1 MTLESLI
8 FYVLS
13 AVLIFSAAMVV
24 TVRNA
29 VRAAL
34 FLVLAFFSCAALWI
48 LLQAEFLAITLVL
61 VYVGAVMVLFLFVIM
76 MLDVNHSVLKE
87 GFASY
92 LPVGLGVSIVMLAE
106 IGLAVMGQ
114 KYTLTEVASLG
125 EKYSNTRELGE
136 LLYTHYVYP
145 FELAAVLLLIA
156 IVSAIALTLRKRSG
170 LRRQN
175 PSDQVKVKAADRVR
189 LVDLSSEQKD

>member
-1 MTLESLI
+1 
-8 FYVLS
+8 
-13 AVLIFSAAMVV
+13 
-24 TVRNA
+24 
-29 VRAAL
+29 
-34 FLVLAFFSCAALWI
+34 
-48 LLQAEFLAITLVL
+48 VL